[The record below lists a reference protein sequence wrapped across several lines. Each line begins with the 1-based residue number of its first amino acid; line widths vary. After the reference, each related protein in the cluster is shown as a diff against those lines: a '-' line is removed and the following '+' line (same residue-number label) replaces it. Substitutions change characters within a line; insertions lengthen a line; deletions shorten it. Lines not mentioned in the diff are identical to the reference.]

1 MTTNQI
7 VYLMIGS
14 LSIITCLFMFLILF
28 ISRFEIKNSQRQLS
42 MDLILHYNHS
52 FHKMYQTFE
61 KYKIRES
68 SNAMD
73 LYLSYKPKFKAS
85 VQELSSEITKNCVHN
100 KYAFIISQKLKEKMI
115 LSSKELVE
123 VFQEWTDNLKKL
135 EEVGQLIKSNSIE
148 DEDYF
153 CILWDTYLIKYDMM
167 SHLVTE
173 LQINLTNDSVE
184 DILRIKMKTISG

>member
-1 MTTNQI
+1 MTTDQI

-42 MDLILHYNHS
+42 MDLILHYNHC

-61 KYKIRES
+61 KYQIRES

-73 LYLSYKPKFKAS
+73 LYLNYEPKFRAS
-85 VQELSSEITKNCVHN
+85 VRELSSEITKNCVHN
-100 KYAFIISQKLKEKMI
+100 KYVFITSQKLKEQMI

-135 EEVGQLIKSNSIE
+135 EEVGHLIKSNSIE

-153 CILWDTYLIKYDMM
+153 DVLWDTYLIKYDMM
-167 SHLVTE
+167 IRLVTE

-184 DILRIKMKTISG
+184 DILRIKRKLS